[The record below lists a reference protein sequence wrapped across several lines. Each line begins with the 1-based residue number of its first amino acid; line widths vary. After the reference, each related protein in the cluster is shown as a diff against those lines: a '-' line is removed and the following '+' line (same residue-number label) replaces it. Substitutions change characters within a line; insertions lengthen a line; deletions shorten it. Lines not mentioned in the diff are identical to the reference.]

1 LNEIA
6 EEDENERFYT
16 EENTKGKIYQ
26 SSIKKGAKAGINTKA
41 PSNSTKRS
49 TATKDSKTSYSSK
62 PSTLKKK

>member
-26 SSIKKGAKAGINTKA
+26 SSIKKGTKAGINTKA

>member
-6 EEDENERFYT
+6 EEDENEKFYT
-16 EENTKGKIYQ
+16 EDNTKGKIYQ
-26 SSIKKGAKAGINTKA
+26 SSVKKGTKSGINTKV

-49 TATKDSKTSYSSK
+49 TATTGSKNSYSSK